1 MVRTGMRGDTLDLD
15 LDQYRGRQL
24 NKRGPGGFSY
34 LREQAEKAGV
44 YVLLIGNL
52 GSHHTSLDSSSLAL
66 RCSRGSDRRSSPF
79 NSSRSNTTSRSNRPD
94 AADRTARARSLGS
107 TRLPRRR

>member
-79 NSSRSNTTSRSNRPD
+79 NSSRSNPYNTTSRSNRPD
-94 AADRTARARSLGS
+94 AA
-107 TRLPRRR
+107 